1 MYTVRDSDVVVTDI
15 KPGMFEHVTKG
26 TFPGRAPLLLVGTT
40 SRTTVRRT
48 SVQLAEPEVK
58 DDHKKFVVAATRDGK
73 GIVVANNETPF
84 KVIATKEVS
93 FWLEGDL
100 KNSHKSKDHLNVMS
114 FHFNA

>member
-26 TFPGRAPLLLVGTT
+26 TFPGRAPLLLVGT

-48 SVQLAEPEVK
+48 SVQSVEQEK